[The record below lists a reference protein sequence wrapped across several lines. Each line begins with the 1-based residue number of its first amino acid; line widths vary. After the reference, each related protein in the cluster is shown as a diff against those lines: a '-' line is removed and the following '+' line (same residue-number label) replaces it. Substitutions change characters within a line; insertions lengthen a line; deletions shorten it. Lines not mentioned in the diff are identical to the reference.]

1 MTILKQNF
9 ESLAVFADSVATD
22 GDGKASV
29 SYTLPDNLT
38 SYRVWAFAATQ
49 ACFGFIEEAVTAQ
62 LPLMVC
68 VTACG
73 RLRDFERLCGLLLCL
88 FDLFGCTLSI
98 SFTSNL
104 AFESPSDPSSLSIQ
118 VRPSP
123 PRFLNFGD
131 ECEVNLVLQNQ
142 TEGDLTV
149 YVGFRCAN
157 AALMG
162 DHTGGYKA
170 RSPSVKPFARFGA
183 LAAVVIVAR
192 RVAALGRGKL
202 TSISFQQHLPL
213 PPPSCPTHRWL
224 CRRLRVGRWP
234 SR

>member
-1 MTILKQNF
+1 M
-9 ESLAVFADSVATD
+9 FADSVATD

-104 AFESPSDPSSLSIQ
+104 AFASPSDPHHCLSRFARRRRGSSTLATS
-118 VRPSP
+118 
-123 PRFLNFGD
+123 
-131 ECEVNLVLQNQ
+131 
-142 TEGDLTV
+142 
-149 YVGFRCAN
+149 
-157 AALMG
+157 
-162 DHTGGYKA
+162 A
-170 RSPSVKPFARFGA
+170 RSTWCFRTRPKA
-183 LAAVVIVAR
+183 
-192 RVAALGRGKL
+192 
-202 TSISFQQHLPL
+202 T
-213 PPPSCPTHRWL
+213 
-224 CRRLRVGRWP
+224 
-234 SR
+234 